1 MGKGLAVLAVLA
13 LALQGC
19 ASFSCAGWERLD
31 YSRRDTPETREQ
43 ARKHN
48 LYGEA
53 QGCWRAPR

>member
-1 MGKGLAVLAVLA
+1 MGKGLIA
-13 LALQGC
+13 LSMLLLLSGC
-19 ASFSCAGWERLD
+19 ASFSCAGWEPLS
-31 YSRRDTPETREQ
+31 YSRKDTAQTRAQ